1 MTHGCKLEAEELPHA
16 AVCQGCSGRAL
27 EPWALDHKQV
37 YTLVQDV
44 LTHVLP
50 IFSGPI
56 FAPVD
61 LSVPLICVEATPW
74 GLSVKYI
81 AIDLCYSYICLLTQ
95 FNFKP
100 FILVP

>member
-1 MTHGCKLEAEELPHA
+1 MLLSARA
-16 AVCQGCSGRAL
+16 AVAERWSPGLWTTSKCIPL
-27 EPWALDHKQV
+27 
-37 YTLVQDV
+37 YNV

-50 IFSGPI
+50 IFAGPI

-95 FNFKP
+95 FNFRP